1 MNPLLS
7 QPIVETCLS
16 IPSWQWRAG
25 GRDRAVARAAFANSL
40 PAMVLDRKVKGTPD
54 PFCGAIIRHKRQELR
69 ERLLDGQL
77 AAHGLVDSGAIED
90 ALRADRATSSAENV
104 RLLEL
109 VNAEAWTTVW
119 ASSVFAPHT

>member
-1 MNPLLS
+1 
-7 QPIVETCLS
+7 
-16 IPSWQWRAG
+16 
-25 GRDRAVARAAFANSL
+25 
-40 PAMVLDRKVKGTPD
+40 MVLDRKVKGTPD

-77 AAHGLVDSGAIED
+77 AAHGLVASGAIED

-109 VNAEAWTTVW
+109 VNAEAWTIVW
-119 ASSVFAPHT
+119 ASSVFAPRT